1 MKEFPMYES
10 MIVIRR
16 ETSYHP
22 DDWTR
27 LEYDDLYRE
36 KGIRLLDSF
45 YEWVLDILNP
55 QPGTLLLDVSCGEGV
70 VVREATRRQVH
81 SIGFDLSLVAAQLA
95 ARETG
100 GAILVANGQEMPF
113 PTAYFDYVTNVGS
126 LEHFIDMAQGV
137 REMAR
142 VLRPGGR
149 AAILVPNTFSIL
161 QNSYEALRK
170 GHAVDD
176 GQPLQRYGARK
187 DWERLL
193 ENNGLRV
200 HWVGKYEREIPRSWE
215 DVQAYLSNWRW
226 MVRLALSPLI
236 PVNWASHFY
245 FICERA
251 PDVHLPD

>member
-1 MKEFPMYES
+1 MPMDDA

-16 ETSYHP
+16 ETGYR
-22 DDWTR
+22 DADWTR
-27 LEYDDLYRE
+27 HAYNDIYSGR
-36 KGIRLLDSF
+36 GIRLLDSF
-45 YEWVLDILNP
+45 YQWVLDVLKP
-55 QPGTLLLDVSCGEGV
+55 AAGARLLDVSCGEGTI
-70 VVREATRRQVH
+70 VREARARGVRAV
-81 SIGFDLSLVAAQLA
+81 GFDLSLQATQRASREAA
-95 ARETG
+95 
-100 GAILVANGQEMPF
+100 GAVLVANGEQMPF
-113 PTAYFDYVTNVGS
+113 ADASFEYVTNVGS
-126 LEHFIDMAQGV
+126 LEHFLDMAQGV

-142 VLRPGGR
+142 VLVPGGT

-193 ENNGLRV
+193 EANGLRV
-200 HWVGKYEREIPRSWE
+200 KWVGKYEREVPRSLHDWRI
-215 DVQAYLSNWRW
+215 YLSNWRW
-226 MVRLALSPLI
+226 MVRLLLAPLV

-251 PDVHLPD
+251 G